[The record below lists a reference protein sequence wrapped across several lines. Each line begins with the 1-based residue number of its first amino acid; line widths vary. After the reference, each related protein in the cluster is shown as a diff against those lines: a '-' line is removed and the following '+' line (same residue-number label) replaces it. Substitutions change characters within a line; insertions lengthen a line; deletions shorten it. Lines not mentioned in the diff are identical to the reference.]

1 MSVHERKRAGSKR
14 VYQVTWRDQDGRQRA
29 ETYPDRRSAERRDAE
44 IADLRWDGRL
54 QVVDAGSEPLRDA
67 AEEWW
72 TDHVDPTLAQSTK
85 ESYAHVLD
93 VHLLPRLGDVPL
105 RDIDPA
111 RVIELQR
118 ELRRDRIGP
127 SMTHRILMVLS
138 GICRHAL
145 IRGRIDRN
153 PVQPVRI
160 AQPRRTRAIHPV
172 APATVE
178 ALRAHLRERDD
189 YVSAMLVVLLAYA
202 GLRPGEATELFWRD
216 VREHT
221 LLVERARDVAGI
233 TKATKTHTIRTVR
246 LLEPL
251 AADLHEWQ
259 RRSGEPGEDALVIPR
274 PSGRPWTNTSYRNW
288 RRRHFDPAAT
298 ALDCGPIRPYD
309 LRHSFASLM
318 IQAGYSPV
326 ELAAELGHSPT
337 LTLDTY
343 AHLFS
348 EFARGE
354 RIDVAAAIGRA
365 RGEQQASI

>member
-1 MSVHERKRAGSKR
+1 
-14 VYQVTWRDQDGRQRA
+14 
-29 ETYPDRRSAERRDAE
+29 
-44 IADLRWDGRL
+44 
-54 QVVDAGSEPLRDA
+54 
-67 AEEWW
+67 
-72 TDHVDPTLAQSTK
+72 
-85 ESYAHVLD
+85 
-93 VHLLPRLGDVPL
+93 
-105 RDIDPA
+105 
-111 RVIELQR
+111 
-118 ELRRDRIGP
+118 
-127 SMTHRILMVLS
+127 MTHRVLMVLS

-160 AQPRRTRAIHPV
+160 VQPRRTRAIHPI

-178 ALRAHLRERDD
+178 ALRTYLRERDD
-189 YVSAMLVVLLAYA
+189 YVSATLVVLLAYA

-216 VREHT
+216 VRERT
-221 LLVERARDVAGI
+221 LLVERARDVAGV
-233 TKATKTHTIRTVR
+233 TKPTKTHTIRTVR

-251 AADLHEWQ
+251 AVDLREW
-259 RRSGEPGEDALVIPR
+259 RTRLGNPGEPVLVIPR
-274 PSGRPWTNTSYRNW
+274 PSGRPWTNTAYRNW
-288 RRRHFDPAAT
+288 RRRHFDSAVA
-298 ALDCGPIRPYD
+298 ALDCGLIRPYD

-354 RIDVAAAIGRA
+354 RIEPSEEIVRARIALRGRA
-365 RGEQQASI
+365 GGADTSG